1 MKIVFMGTPDFS
13 VPVLKALAAAHE
25 VVCVYTQP
33 PREAGRGNN
42 LRKTPV
48 HLAAETLGI
57 EVRHPV
63 SLKSAEEQAAFKA
76 LNADVAVVAA
86 YGLLLPPA
94 ILEAFPKGCLNIHA
108 SLLPRWRGAAPIQRA
123 IEAGD
128 KKSGV
133 TIMQM
138 DKGLDTGAMLLKAEV
153 EIDENTT
160 GETLHDALSAAG
172 SELILN
178 ALARLGTLPKIAQP
192 EQGVTYAAKLDKAES
207 RLDFRKSAVELERKI
222 RAFCPYPGTY
232 FEYEG
237 ERFKVLKA
245 RVEDDS
251 ENMTY
256 GKLLVHENRLMIIC
270 MQGLLEILEIQR
282 QGKKPMPV
290 AELLRGFKFRSG
302 AVINYPQK

>member
-13 VPVLKALAAAHE
+13 VPVLETLAGSHQ

-33 PREAGRGNN
+33 PREAGRGNS

-48 HLAAETLGI
+48 HLAAEKLGI
-57 EVRHPV
+57 EVRHPL

-76 LNADVAVVAA
+76 LNAEVAVVAA

-94 ILEAFPKGCLNIHA
+94 VLEAFPYGCLNIHA

-123 IEAGD
+123 IEVGD
-128 KKSGV
+128 AKSGV

-138 DKGLDTGAMLLKAEV
+138 DKGLDTGAMLLKSEV
-153 EIDENTT
+153 VIDETTT
-160 GETLHDALSAAG
+160 GEILHDKLSAEG
-172 SELILN
+172 CRLITE
-178 ALARLGTLPKIAQP
+178 ALDRLDKLPKIAQP
-192 EQGVTYAAKLDKAES
+192 EEGVTYAAKLDKAES
-207 RLDFRKSAVELERKI
+207 RLDFRKSAIELERKI
-222 RAFCPYPGTY
+222 RAFNPYPGTY

-237 ERFKVLKA
+237 ERFKVLRA
-245 RVEDDS
+245 RVADDS

-256 GKLLVHENRLMIIC
+256 GKLLVNDGRLMIVC

-302 AVINYPQK
+302 SVINYPQK